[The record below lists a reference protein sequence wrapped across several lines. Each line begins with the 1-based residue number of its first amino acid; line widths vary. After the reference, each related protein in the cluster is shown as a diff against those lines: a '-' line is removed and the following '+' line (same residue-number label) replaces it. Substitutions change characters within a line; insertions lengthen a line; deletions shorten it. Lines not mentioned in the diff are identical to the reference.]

1 MQALCQT
8 YIMKKNFK
16 NRSKKESLIDPNASK
31 RRSNRNPERDLKRGK
46 FSKDKDERFSRP
58 KKFVPHD
65 NESGTSKDDGYGHFE
80 EKTFKKA
87 PKKRKYADRAI
98 GSDWKKKEQK
108 EARKQR
114 NSEDKKFTN
123 KTYANRERKAEEFKK
138 AQARKTKETKEDK
151 PYGERIRTE
160 RDAYSPA
167 KRFDKDKMGKSQRSV
182 GAKFSMPK
190 KGGGSAKSKDL
201 TRINKYL
208 AHSGMGS
215 RREVEKYILS
225 GMVKVNGK
233 VMLDLSFMVG
243 RNDVVQFDGRRI
255 KGEQKRYFVMNKPK
269 DFITTTEDDRGRRTV
284 MDLIGKACDE
294 RIYPVG
300 RLDRN
305 TTGVLMFTNDGDMAK
320 RLTHPSHGAT
330 KIYHVHLDSNFS
342 KADFDKLKNGIQ
354 LEDGEIKPDKLAY
367 IDDNKREIGVEI
379 HSGKNRIVRRMFA
392 ELGYEV
398 LKLDRV
404 FFAGLTKKNLKRG
417 QYRELDKKDIDFL
430 RMLKK

>member
-1 MQALCQT
+1 
-8 YIMKKNFK
+8 MKKNFK
-16 NRSKKESLIDPNASK
+16 NKSKKESSIDPNASK
-31 RRSNRNPERDLKRGK
+31 RRENRNPERDLKRGNSK
-46 FSKDKDERFSRP
+46 KKKNTYSKDTNYKQE
-58 KKFVPHD
+58 
-65 NESGTSKDDGYGHFE
+65 NESGTSKDDGYGYFT
-80 EKTFKKA
+80 EKTYKK
-87 PKKRKYADRAI
+87 PEKKRSYADRAI
-98 GSDWKKKEQK
+98 GSDYRKKVRQEQ
-108 EARKQR
+108 EREER
-114 NSEDKKFTN
+114 NQNKKFTK
-123 KTYANRERKAEEFKK
+123 KTYVNRERAEEATKKARANREASKSVN
-138 AQARKTKETKEDK
+138 DK
-151 PYGERIRTE
+151 PYGERERKPSE

-167 KRFDKDKMGKSQRSV
+167 KRFDKKKMGKSNRSV

-215 RREVEKYILS
+215 RRDVEKYILS

-233 VMLDLSFMVG
+233 MMTDLSYMVG
-243 RNDVVQFDGRRI
+243 KNDVVQFDGRRI
-255 KGEQKRYFVMNKPK
+255 KGEQKRFFVMNKPK
-269 DFITTTEDDRGRRTV
+269 DFLTTTEDDRGRRTV
-284 MDLIGKACDE
+284 MDLIGKACNE

-320 RLTHPSHGAT
+320 KLTHPSHGAT

-342 KADFDKLKNGIQ
+342 KADFDKLKNGMT

-367 IDDNKREIGVEI
+367 IDDSRREIGVEI
-379 HSGKNRIVRRMFA
+379 HSGRNRIVRRMFA

-417 QYRELDKKDIDFL
+417 QYRELDHKEIDFL
-430 RMLKK
+430 KMLKK

>member
-1 MQALCQT
+1 
-8 YIMKKNFK
+8 MKKNFRNK
-16 NRSKKESLIDPNASK
+16 SKKESLIDPNASK
-31 RRSNRNPERDLKRGK
+31 RRENRNPERDLKRDKFKKGK
-46 FSKDKDERFSRP
+46 KTFSKDTDYNP
-58 KKFVPHD
+58 KD
-65 NESGTSKDDGYGHFE
+65 NESGTSKDDGYGFFK
-80 EKTFKKA
+80 EKGFKK
-87 PKKRKYADRAI
+87 PEKKRSYADRAK
-98 GSDWKKKEQK
+98 GADYRKKLRKEQ
-108 EARKQR
+108 ELEERNANRKF
-114 NSEDKKFTN
+114 SK
-123 KTYANRERKAEEFKK
+123 KTYANRERAEEEMKK
-138 AQARKTKETKEDK
+138 ARANKATAKGDAK
-151 PYGERIRTE
+151 PYGERQPSE

-167 KRFDKDKMGKSQRSV
+167 KRFDKNKMGKSQRSV

-233 VMLDLSFMVG
+233 VMLDLSYMVG
-243 RNDVVQFDGRRI
+243 RKDVVQFDGRRI
-255 KGEQKRYFVMNKPK
+255 KGEQKRFFVMNKPK
-269 DFITTTEDDRGRRTV
+269 DFLTTTEDDRGRRTV
-284 MDLIGKACDE
+284 MDLIGKACEE

-320 RLTHPSHGAT
+320 KLTHPSFGAA

-342 KADFDKLKNGIQ
+342 KADFDKLRKGIV

-367 IDDNKREIGVEI
+367 IDDSRREIGVEI
-379 HSGKNRIVRRMFA
+379 HSGRNRIVRRMFA

-398 LKLDRV
+398 MKLDRV

-417 QYRELDKKDIDFL
+417 QYRELDRKEIDFL
-430 RMLKK
+430 KMLKK

>member
-1 MQALCQT
+1 
-8 YIMKKNFK
+8 MKKNFRNK
-16 NRSKKESLIDPNASK
+16 SKKESLVDPNASK
-31 RRSNRNPERDLKRGK
+31 RRENRNPERDLKRSK
-46 FSKDKDERFSRP
+46 SQKNKKTFSKDTEYNP
-58 KKFVPHD
+58 KG
-65 NESGTSKDDGYGHFE
+65 NESGTSKDDGYGYFT
-80 EKTFKKA
+80 EKTYKK
-87 PKKRKYADRAI
+87 PEKKRSYANRAV
-98 GSDWKKKEQK
+98 GSDYRKKLRKEQ
-108 EARKQR
+108 ELEER
-114 NSEDKKFTN
+114 NKDKKFTK
-123 KTYANRERKAEEFKK
+123 KTYVNREKAEDAAKK
-138 AQARKTKETKEDK
+138 FRANKDAAKSVNDK
-151 PYGERIRTE
+151 PYGERERKPSE

-167 KRFDKDKMGKSQRSV
+167 KRFDKNKMGKSQRSV

-233 VMLDLSFMVG
+233 VMLDLSYMVG
-243 RNDVVQFDGRRI
+243 RKDVVQFDGRRI
-255 KGEQKRYFVMNKPK
+255 KGEQKRFFVMNKPK

-320 RLTHPSHGAT
+320 KLTHPSHGAT

-342 KADFDKLKNGIQ
+342 KADFDKLKNGIR

-367 IDDNKREIGVEI
+367 IDDSRREIGVEI
-379 HSGKNRIVRRMFA
+379 HSGRNRVVRRMFA

-417 QYRELDKKDIDFL
+417 QYRELDKKEIDFL
-430 RMLKK
+430 KMLKN